1 MNKTISQGFIIS
13 GSRGCLWMII
23 KGSNMVYEGVLV
35 VQKGSILFHE
45 GA

>member
-13 GSRGCLWMII
+13 GSRGCLWMGFEGSII
-23 KGSNMVYEGVLV
+23 VFKGVLV
-35 VQKGSILFHE
+35 VQKGPVLIHE